1 LPLLINIQ
9 PGNQSG
15 SPANGNF
22 ASLRRLKN
30 TKKHRM
36 LAGRISPGRPQT
48 PAGNTAKA
56 LLATTPQNIWLHST
70 LSTKSEKL
78 HQINKA

>member
-9 PGNQSG
+9 PVNQSG

-36 LAGRISPGRPQT
+36 LAGP
-48 PAGNTAKA
+48 GNTAKA
-56 LLATTPQNIWLHST
+56 LLATDEMKFNQIWP
-70 LSTKSEKL
+70 
-78 HQINKA
+78 